1 MGSNPSTLGGYARSS
16 SSVFSKNIPVL
27 ALLGAGCTKGAFA
40 EVLHVDALATDGW
53 GNLDYLDRDGVP
65 TAFALEPA
73 GP

>member
-1 MGSNPSTLGGYARSS
+1 
-16 SSVFSKNIPVL
+16 VL